1 MSKMFKLNPRIKND
15 IEQILDDYEID
26 EFYPLKEQDFHY
38 LVKNL
43 VEYVENYKKYAK

>member
-26 EFYPLKEQDFHY
+26 EFYPLKEQSFQKLPDY
-38 LVKNL
+38 LN
-43 VEYVENYKKYAK
+43 EA